1 MVTIS
6 EVGVPPRRLV
16 LHLQQRAQASSKA
29 SWSRCPWGRS
39 SGMGVVV
46 PSSPSKVV
54 VRGLVSGSKMAFS
67 WAPTVVVSLPARCHM
82 PSRRCLKFQV
92 PAVLLQLIIDG
103 FGAVWIGSIDHA

>member
-6 EVGVPPRRLV
+6 EVGVPPTEGLS
-16 LHLQQRAQASSKA
+16 LHLQQARAGLIQA

-39 SGMGVVV
+39 SGIGVVV

-82 PSRRCLKFQV
+82 PSRRCC
-92 PAVLLQLIIDG
+92 
-103 FGAVWIGSIDHA
+103 SRYRRSCCS